1 VGSVSFQH
9 RALKKVVFR
18 QRLDGC
24 GVMGREMEKVRRA
37 CRSLG
42 AGRRKR
48 E

>member
-1 VGSVSFQH
+1 MVSSQM
-9 RALKKVVFR
+9 
-18 QRLDGC
+18 LDGC
-24 GVMGREMEKVRRA
+24 GVMGVRRKMEKVRWA